1 MFPSISN
8 EKSSHCVKSVRIRSY
23 SGPFFPTFGL
33 NTDQINSEYGHFSRS
48 EYFDRKPWIWIEKPV
63 ISMEYDCHI
72 FSKYLRISNE
82 KPSISI
88 EILGISNQKF

>member
-1 MFPSISN
+1 MKKLCNMYFRFSRGIFLMWN
-8 EKSSHCVKSVRIRSY
+8 HAQNIRVNSQ
-23 SGPFFPTFGL
+23 
-33 NTDQINSEYGHFSRS
+33 NNSEYGHFSRI